1 LFNLYGVPI
10 QRVHVGWFKGKWSVD
25 DIITCQQTRQLIYR
39 FFFRWEIFLQDHYL
53 SDVLLQE
60 IVDRMGKDLAEAEYD
75 AETMN
80 DMPAQLALMTR
91 ASKDMENERMDYD
104 AIMEGDPNPSL
115 RDTEFLQHSTL
126 WGNQYVSGGAG
137 EGPHRVKPAVK
148 TDASLPA
155 YCNPPNPCPVGYTE
169 EQGCTL
175 DFENTGE

>member
-1 LFNLYGVPI
+1 
-10 QRVHVGWFKGKWSVD
+10 
-25 DIITCQQTRQLIYR
+25 
-39 FFFRWEIFLQDHYL
+39 
-53 SDVLLQE
+53 
-60 IVDRMGKDLAEAEYD
+60 MGKDLAEAEYD

-137 EGPHRVKPAVK
+137 EGPHRIKPQVK

-175 DFENTGE
+175 DFENTGG